1 MFGSVLFHFA
11 SAPGLSENG
20 TFLHHVGL
28 REGNPGCPLG
38 TPKNLGFPRV
48 PGPDF
53 RAWAPIHTL
62 PSGHFWVGL
71 ATPKNMVFQ
80 AHPGVL
86 ELRIMALPFPLFT
99 PFLGSRRGLSKP
111 SFWASQKGFFQP
123 PNAAPQGF
131 SGAL

>member
-1 MFGSVLFHFA
+1 LSGS
-11 SAPGLSENG
+11 G
-20 TFLHHVGL
+20 TSLHHVEL
-28 REGNPGCPLG
+28 REGNPGCSLG

-71 ATPKNMVFQ
+71 ATLKNMVFQ

-86 ELRIMALPFPLFT
+86 EIRIMALSAPTLVPSPDL
-99 PFLGSRRGLSKP
+99 RRGP
-111 SFWASQKGFFQP
+111 S
-123 PNAAPQGF
+123 
-131 SGAL
+131 